1 MSAVSRLR
9 ARFAADPSRPL
20 KLVGAT
26 GQLGYGIPAASLAEA
41 SRREPD
47 MIGADMGSTDIGPT
61 FLGNGE
67 MATSAAQTKRDLA
80 ALLKGARSLD
90 IPLIIGSAGSAG
102 AGPHLD
108 ATLAM
113 VREIAREEGLGF
125 RLAVIRS
132 DMPRDVVKA
141 AVRAGRVTSLGLLE
155 DLTEEEVD
163 GASALVGQA
172 GTEAFVRAL
181 EQDPDVIIA
190 GRACD
195 TGIYACI
202 PQLLGFP
209 LGPVMHMAKIIECAS
224 LCCDPGGRDPI
235 LAVLDREGFV
245 LESMNPDR
253 RATPM
258 SVAAHSL
265 YEQADPNEIIEPE
278 GRANVAGAKYEAVD
292 ERRTRVAGAT
302 WQPAAQLTVKL
313 EGATRVGER
322 AVLLAGSADPRFIV
336 GARDLTEQVKGVVQG
351 LVCAPGEEPDYS
363 LTFRLYGLDA
373 VYNWPEPPAAP
384 PREIFVMAEVIADTM
399 DRAMTVAKSTKQ
411 YLLHLGFPGRLST
424 SGNLAFPF
432 TPPELAAGAAYRF
445 SAYHVMAVD
454 DLAPLFPVAM
464 ETIG

>member
-1 MSAVSRLR
+1 MSAVARLR
-9 ARFAADPSRPL
+9 ERFAADPSRKL

-26 GQLGYGIPAASLAEA
+26 GQLGYGIPAASLGEA
-41 SRREPD
+41 LRRQPD
-47 MIGADMGSTDIGPT
+47 MLGADMGSTDIGPT
-61 FLGNGE
+61 FLGNGQ
-67 MATSAAQTKRDLA
+67 MATSAEQTKKDLA

-90 IPLIIGSAGSAG
+90 IPLVIGSAGSAG

-113 VREIAREEGLGF
+113 VREIAREEGLKF

-141 AVRAGRVTSLGLLE
+141 AVRAGDMRSLGLLAE
-155 DLTEEEVD
+155 LTEVEVD
-163 GASALVGQA
+163 AASALVGQA

-202 PQLLGFP
+202 PQMLGFP

-235 LAVLDREGFV
+235 LAVLDRDGFV

-278 GRANVAGAKYEAVD
+278 GIANVFAAQYEAVD
-292 ERRTRVAGAT
+292 ERRTRVSGAV
-302 WQPAAQLTVKL
+302 WHPASQMTVKL

-322 AVLLAGSADPRFIV
+322 AVLLAGSADPRFIA
-336 GARDLTEQVKGVVQG
+336 GAKELTEQVKGVVQN
-351 LVCAPGEEPDYS
+351 LVCGPGEAPDYT
-363 LTFRLYGLDA
+363 LNFRLYGLDA
-373 VYNWPEPPAAP
+373 VYNWPEPPANP
-384 PREIFVMAEVIADTM
+384 PREIFVMAEVIADTTE
-399 DRAMTVAKSTKQ
+399 RAMTVAKSTKQ
-411 YLLHLGFPGRLST
+411 YLLHHVFPGRLST

-432 TPPELAAGAAYRF
+432 TPPELVAGTAYRF

-454 DLAPLFPVAM
+454 DPAPLFPVNV
-464 ETIG
+464 EDV

>member
-1 MSAVSRLR
+1 MSAVRRLR
-9 ARFAADPSRPL
+9 ERFAADPSRKL

-41 SRREPD
+41 LKREPD
-47 MIGADMGSTDIGPT
+47 MLGADMGSTDIGPT
-61 FLGNGE
+61 FLGNGQ
-67 MATSAAQTKRDLA
+67 MATSPEQTRRDLA
-80 ALLKGARSLD
+80 ALLKGARALD

-113 VREIAREEGLGF
+113 VREIAAEQNLHF
-125 RLAVIRS
+125 KLAVIRS
-132 DMPRDVVKA
+132 DMPRDAVKA
-141 AVRAGRVTSLGLLE
+141 AVRAGQVESLGLLA
-155 DLTEEEVD
+155 DLTEAEVD
-163 GASALVGQA
+163 AAAALVGQA

-181 EQDPDVIIA
+181 ELEPDVIIA

-195 TGIYACI
+195 TGIYAAI

-235 LAVLDREGFV
+235 LAVLDHDGFV

-278 GRANVAGAKYEAVD
+278 GRANVASAKYEAVD
-292 ERRTRVAGAT
+292 ERCTRVSGAT
-302 WQPAAQLTVKL
+302 WHPAAQMTVKL

-322 AVLLAGSADPRFIV
+322 AVLLAGSADPRFIA
-336 GARDLTEQVKGVVQG
+336 GAKDLCEQVKGVVQN

-363 LTFRLYGLDA
+363 LNFRLYGLDA
-373 VYNWPEPPAAP
+373 VYNWPEAPATP
-384 PREIFVMAEVIADTM
+384 PREIFVMAEVIADTSE
-399 DRAMTVAKSTKQ
+399 RAMTVAKSTKQ
-411 YLLHLGFPGRLST
+411 YLLHHGFPGRLST

-432 TPPELAAGAAYRF
+432 TPPDMVAGTAYRF

-454 DLAPLFPVAM
+454 DLAPLFPVTV
-464 ETIG
+464 EKV

>member
-1 MSAVSRLR
+1 MSAVRRLR
-9 ARFAADPSRPL
+9 ERFAADPSRKL

-41 SRREPD
+41 LKREPD
-47 MIGADMGSTDIGPT
+47 MLGADMGSTDIGPT
-61 FLGNGE
+61 FLGNGQ
-67 MATSAAQTKRDLA
+67 MATSPEQTRRDLA
-80 ALLKGARSLD
+80 ALLKGARALD

-113 VREIAREEGLGF
+113 VREIAAEQNLHF
-125 RLAVIRS
+125 KLAVIRS
-132 DMPRDVVKA
+132 DMPRDAVKA
-141 AVRAGRVTSLGLLE
+141 AVRAGQVESLGLLA
-155 DLTEEEVD
+155 DLTEAEVD
-163 GASALVGQA
+163 AAAALVGQA

-181 EQDPDVIIA
+181 ELEPDVIIA

-195 TGIYACI
+195 TGIYAAI

-235 LAVLDREGFV
+235 LAVLDHDGFV

-278 GRANVAGAKYEAVD
+278 GRANVASAKYEAVD
-292 ERRTRVAGAT
+292 ERCTRVSGAT
-302 WQPAAQLTVKL
+302 WHPAAQMTVKL

-322 AVLLAGSADPRFIV
+322 AVLLAGSADPRFIA
-336 GARDLTEQVKGVVQG
+336 GAKDLCEQVKGVVQN

-363 LTFRLYGLDA
+363 LNFRLYGLDA
-373 VYNWPEPPAAP
+373 VYNWPEAPATP
-384 PREIFVMAEVIADTM
+384 PREIFVMAEVIADTSE
-399 DRAMTVAKSTKQ
+399 RAMTVAKSTKQ
-411 YLLHLGFPGRLST
+411 YLLHHGFPGRLST

-432 TPPELAAGAAYRF
+432 TPPELVAGTAYRF

-454 DLAPLFPVAM
+454 DLAPLFPVTV
-464 ETIG
+464 EKV

>member
-1 MSAVSRLR
+1 MSAVARLR
-9 ARFAADPSRPL
+9 ERFAADPSRKL

-26 GQLGYGIPAASLAEA
+26 GQLGYGIPAASLGEA
-41 SRREPD
+41 LRRQPD
-47 MIGADMGSTDIGPT
+47 MLGADMGSTDIGPT
-61 FLGNGE
+61 FLGNGQ
-67 MATSAAQTKRDLA
+67 MATSAEQTKKDLA

-90 IPLIIGSAGSAG
+90 IPLVIGSAGSAG

-113 VREIAREEGLGF
+113 VREIAREEGLKF

-141 AVRAGRVTSLGLLE
+141 AVRAGAVRSLGLLAE
-155 DLTEEEVD
+155 LTEMEVD
-163 GASALVGQA
+163 AASALVGQA

-202 PQLLGFP
+202 PQMLGFP
-209 LGPVMHMAKIIECAS
+209 LGPIMHMAKIIECAS

-235 LAVLDREGFV
+235 LAVLDRDGFV

-278 GRANVAGAKYEAVD
+278 GIANVSAAQYEAVD
-292 ERRTRVAGAT
+292 ERRTRVSGAV
-302 WQPAAQLTVKL
+302 WHPASQMTVKL

-322 AVLLAGSADPRFIV
+322 AVLLAGSADPRFIA
-336 GARDLTEQVKGVVQG
+336 GAKELTEQVKGVVQN
-351 LVCAPGEEPDYS
+351 LVCGPGEAPDYT
-363 LTFRLYGLDA
+363 LNFRLYGLDA
-373 VYNWPEPPAAP
+373 VYNWREPPANP
-384 PREIFVMAEVIADTM
+384 PREIFVMAEVIADTTE
-399 DRAMTVAKSTKQ
+399 RAMTVAKSTKQ
-411 YLLHLGFPGRLST
+411 YLLHHGFPGRLST

-432 TPPELAAGAAYRF
+432 TPPELVAGTAYRF

-454 DLAPLFPVAM
+454 DLAPLFPVNV
-464 ETIG
+464 EDV